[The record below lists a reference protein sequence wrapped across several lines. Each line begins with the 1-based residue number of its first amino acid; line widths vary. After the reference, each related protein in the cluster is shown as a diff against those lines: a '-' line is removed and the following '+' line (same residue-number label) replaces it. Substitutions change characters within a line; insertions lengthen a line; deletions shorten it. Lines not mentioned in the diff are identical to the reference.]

1 MKPIRSILV
10 LLDSRMRAG
19 RALQRGIALARRR
32 HARLYLGMIVHE
44 RRLEAVTASR
54 DMTRMAQ
61 RAYVQERRE
70 WLEDCKSRAQLD
82 PERVTTDVI
91 WSPHPVE
98 TFLQLLRDCRPDLV
112 LKDASC
118 SGARLTGLLTPLDWK
133 LLRRCPV
140 PLMLLAPEGPP
151 LPQRIGAAVD
161 SASASCDPEGLN
173 HEIVAAAQ
181 AFTADL
187 DADTELHLASA
198 FPASPAVA
206 AVYPLAA
213 ETLRRAAREHAATL
227 EALRRSAGIA
237 AERCHRLRGETVP
250 ALEQFVEAQQLDLL
264 VMGSH
269 YRKGIER
276 MLLGS
281 TAEQLL
287 PELRR
292 DVLLVKPQA
301 LREALLPS

>member
-1 MKPIRSILV
+1 MNPIRSILV

-19 RALQRGIALARRR
+19 RALQRGIALARR
-32 HARLYLGMIVHE
+32 HPAQLYLAMIVHE
-44 RRLEAVTASR
+44 RRLESMTVSR
-54 DMTRMAQ
+54 EMTRLAQ

-70 WLEDCKSRAQLD
+70 WLEDCKAHAQLE

-118 SGARLTGLLTPLDWK
+118 NGARLTGLLTPLDWK
-133 LLRRCPV
+133 LLRRCPL

-151 LPQRIGAAVD
+151 LPRRILAAVD
-161 SASASCDPEGLN
+161 SASAACDPEGLN
-173 HEIVAAAQ
+173 REIVAAAQ
-181 AFTADL
+181 AYAADL

-198 FPASPAVA
+198 FPAAPAVT

-213 ETLRRAAREHAATL
+213 ETLQQAAREHAATL
-227 EALRRSAGIA
+227 EALRRGAGIA

-250 ALEQFVEAQQLDLL
+250 ALQHFVEAQQPDLL

-269 YRKGIER
+269 YRKGLER

-287 PELRR
+287 LQLRC
-292 DVLLVKPQA
+292 DLLLVKPQA
-301 LREALLPS
+301 LREALIPR